1 MRFYR
6 SFPEAINEIRRELKE
21 MGVQIKTKSVQNM
34 DVSMNPDF
42 QTMEVTDYIY
52 KVLDPKYNEIP
63 LTNSDWC
70 QAEFLERIGGR
81 PLNPGEAWK
90 LRRPYW
96 EQFINVAGKFD
107 YAYPERMTSCLSDVI
122 HALKQDIMTR
132 RAFLPI
138 FDAQEDIQDDFTTR
152 IPCSLGYWFNY
163 RQGKLHMTYFL
174 RSSDFSEHFNNDI
187 YLASRLQS
195 YVAEQLKVEPGIF
208 CHWIGSLHVFAKDV
222 KGVF

>member
-6 SFPEAINEIRRELKE
+6 SFPEAINEIRREIKE
-21 MGVQIKTKSVQNM
+21 MGVMIHTKSVQNK
-34 DVSMNPDF
+34 DISLDADYE
-42 QTMEVTDYIY
+42 TLEVTDYIY
-52 KVLDPKYNEIP
+52 KVMNPQYKEIP
-63 LTNSDWC
+63 LKDPDWC
-70 QAEFLERIGGR
+70 QLEFMERIGGK

-96 EQFINVAGKFD
+96 EQFLNEAKKFD
-107 YAYPERMTSCLSDVI
+107 YAYPERMASQLTDVI
-122 HALKQDIMTR
+122 DALKADRMTR
-132 RAFLPI
+132 RAYLPI
-138 FDAQEDIQDDFTTR
+138 FDAQEDIQNDFTTR

-163 RQGKLHMTYFL
+163 RQGKLHMTYML

-187 YLASRLQS
+187 YLANRLQC
-195 YVAEQLKVEPGIF
+195 YVAEQTGLEPGNF